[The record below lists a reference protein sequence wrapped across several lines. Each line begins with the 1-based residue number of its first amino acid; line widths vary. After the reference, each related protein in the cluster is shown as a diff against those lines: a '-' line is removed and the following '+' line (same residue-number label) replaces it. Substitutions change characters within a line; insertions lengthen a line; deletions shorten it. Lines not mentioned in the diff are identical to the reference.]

1 VELRGGGEVRV
12 DEDAAFSVALARAAA
27 G

>member
-12 DEDAAFSVALARAAA
+12 DEDAAFSVALARAA